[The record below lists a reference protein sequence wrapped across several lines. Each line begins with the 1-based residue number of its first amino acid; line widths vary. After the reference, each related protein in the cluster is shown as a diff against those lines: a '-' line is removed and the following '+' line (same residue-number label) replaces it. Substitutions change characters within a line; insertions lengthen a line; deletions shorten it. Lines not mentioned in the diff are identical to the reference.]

1 MTISNNKLI
10 EEETIVLYKIKLWLQ
25 NEIENTE
32 LYDEKFCENKDDFIH
47 YGRQECANNLFA
59 LKRQAFQTNCH
70 FVKLYSKFL
79 LAPILS

>member
-10 EEETIVLYKIKLWLQ
+10 EEETIVLYKIKLWLR

-32 LYDEKFCENKDDFIH
+32 LCDENFCENKDDFIH

-59 LKRQAFQTNCH
+59 LINKWQKGKDQ
-70 FVKLYSKFL
+70 
-79 LAPILS
+79 